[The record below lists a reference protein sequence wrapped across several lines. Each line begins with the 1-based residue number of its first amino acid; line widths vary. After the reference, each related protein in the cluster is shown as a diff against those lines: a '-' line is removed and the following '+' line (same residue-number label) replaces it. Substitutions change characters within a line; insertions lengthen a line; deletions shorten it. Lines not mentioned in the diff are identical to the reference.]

1 MLKKRKRKKRGRK
14 YPSIKR
20 YRKNYYRTISIA
32 REIET
37 PFDLTFEMVS
47 THLFWVG
54 FSQKDCL
61 FFLLDS

>member
-1 MLKKRKRKKRGRK
+1 M

-20 YRKNYYRTISIA
+20 YRKNYYPTISIA